1 MFNIF
6 KLYPTHFSRGEK
18 FFLGGLC
25 LPFSLPG
32 YGPEHR
38 PDPTWH
44 ALDEA
49 SAQLCGHVE
58 TPGWLDGLNRRWK
71 TGWMLLSNSSLQF
84 CPEIFNWI
92 KVRAISRPS
101 QQFDIFR
108 LEKVRD
114 DFCPMA
120 WRPSCINLSQL
131 CTAMCNS
138 NFSFINSRY
147 FLPFML
153 IPGSRKNRPA
163 VPWVE
168 IAPQIITLGV
178 CFMVC
183 CVNLSLY
190 RISGGLNGWVFM
202 TWNSLLRHTLAHQKG
217 RCNREW
223 FLMQHCGTSSFAHKN
238 RLWS

>member
-1 MFNIF
+1 
-6 KLYPTHFSRGEK
+6 
-18 FFLGGLC
+18 
-25 LPFSLPG
+25 
-32 YGPEHR
+32 
-38 PDPTWH
+38 
-44 ALDEA
+44 
-49 SAQLCGHVE
+49 
-58 TPGWLDGLNRRWK
+58 
-71 TGWMLLSNSSLQF
+71 MLLSNSILQF
-84 CPEIFNWI
+84 CPEILNWI
-92 KVRAISRPS
+92 EVRNISRPF
-101 QQFDIFR
+101 QQLIFFVLR
-108 LEKVRD
+108 KSVTIFARWHG
-114 DFCPMA
+114 A
-120 WRPSCINLSQL
+120 PSCINISQL